1 MKNAHE
7 IYGGGMRDT
16 FLNSVEKKS
25 VKIMLII
32 LMTFIFNTA
41 DKSGD
46 RLLNFFFN
54 IEKT

>member
-16 FLNSVEKKS
+16 FLNSVQKKS

-46 RLLNFFFN
+46 RLLNFFF
-54 IEKT
+54 